1 MTRCNGLSAVSGLR
15 MALLVCCACV
25 ALFVTGCKDDDD
37 NLPSYL
43 GPKLYVKPFDNATDS
58 AGFTGVGGTF
68 VSWGDYDAD
77 GFEDLIIDGRR
88 LFHNNGDLTFTETTA
103 AAGIDPLGGGAGAAW
118 ADINNDGY
126 LDLFCSGYID
136 ATPSSLD
143 RLYLNDGP
151 PDYTFTD
158 ITASAFTVPDNR
170 DSRACAWGDFDRD
183 GYIDLYLVN
192 YEDPPGAGAGDRLY
206 INDKDN
212 TFTDATVS
220 SGVNAATPSA
230 GRAVAC
236 CDFDEDGDLDI
247 YVANDNFAPNFLWEN
262 DGSGSFTNRAA
273 DALVEGWNEG
283 GLGLFGSSTGVS
295 WGDYDNDND
304 FDMFVTNQRSS
315 WPASYED
322 ESHLFM
328 SIDGVITFS
337 DLYPDSWVKADKL
350 ALCPAWFDYNND
362 TQLDFYLCTE
372 NGWGKLYNG
381 HTTGAFYNVA
391 GRAAL
396 GVKNPVGCAMA
407 DYNNDGRLDI
417 FICATDK
424 VYLFRNT
431 HDQYNWL
438 KVKLVG
444 AAANRAAIGS
454 IVRVT
459 CPCVTPD
466 TITRQVA
473 GSNGTGCQDSLI
485 THFGMGNHGGP
496 YTIDIIWADGSA
508 STQQV
513 LSAPINQLHVI
524 SQ

>member
-1 MTRCNGLSAVSGLR
+1 MTCSKNFPAAFCLKTAVVVG
-15 MALLVCCACV
+15 CACLV
-25 ALFVTGCKDDDD
+25 LFASGCKDDDD
-37 NLPSYL
+37 SLPAYL
-43 GPKLYVKPFDNATDS
+43 GPKLYVRPFDDVTAS

-68 VSWGDYDAD
+68 ISWGDYDAD

-88 LFHNNGDLTFTETTA
+88 LFHNNGDLTFTETTV

-118 ADINNDGY
+118 GDINNDGY

-136 ATPSSLD
+136 ATPASLD
-143 RLYLNDGP
+143 RLYLNDG
-151 PDYTFTD
+151 DGTFTD
-158 ITASAFTVPDNR
+158 ITGSAGVSDNL
-170 DSRACAWGDFDRD
+170 DSKACAWGDFNGD
-183 GYIDLYLVN
+183 GYIDLYVAN
-192 YEDPPGAGAGDRLY
+192 YEDPPGSGTPAMDRLY
-206 INDKDN
+206 TNDQDN
-212 TFTDATVS
+212 TFTNATIS
-220 SGVNAATPSA
+220 SGVSAATTSA
-230 GRAVAC
+230 GRGVAC
-236 CDFDEDGDLDI
+236 CDYNEDGYLDI
-247 YVANDNFAPNFLWEN
+247 YVANDNLGSNFLFEN
-262 DGSGSFTNRAA
+262 NGAGVFTNKAA
-273 DALVEGWNEG
+273 DAFVEGWNEG

-304 FDMFVTNQRSS
+304 FDMFVTNQLTAR
-315 WPASYED
+315 PASYED

-328 SIDGVITFS
+328 SIDGVIDFS
-337 DLYPDSWVKADKL
+337 DLYPDSWVRADKK

-372 NGWGKLYNG
+372 DGRGKLYNG

-396 GVKNPVGCAMA
+396 SVQNPVGCALA
-407 DYNNDGRLDI
+407 DYNNDGRLDL
-417 FICATDK
+417 FVCATDE
-424 VYLFRNT
+424 VYLFSNT

-466 TITRQVA
+466 TITRQIA

-485 THFGMGNHGGP
+485 AHFGMGNHATP
-496 YTIDIIWADGSA
+496 YTIDIIWADGAA

>member
-1 MTRCNGLSAVSGLR
+1 MTCKDSYPAALGLKAAVIIW
-15 MALLVCCACV
+15 CACA
-25 ALFVTGCKDDDD
+25 ALFAGGCKKDD
-37 NLPSYL
+37 NSSLPFYL
-43 GPKLYVKPFDNATDS
+43 GPSLYVEPFDNVTDS

-68 VSWGDYDAD
+68 VSWGDYDND

-88 LFHNNGDLTFTETTA
+88 LFRNNGDLTFTDTTL

-118 ADINNDGY
+118 ADIDNDGY
-126 LDLFCSGYID
+126 LDLFCSGYVD
-136 ATPSSLD
+136 ATPSDLD
-143 RLYLNDGP
+143 RLYLNDG
-151 PDYTFTD
+151 DGTFTD
-158 ITASAFTVPDNR
+158 ITASAGVSDDR
-170 DSRACAWGDFDRD
+170 DSRACAWGDFNRD
-183 GYIDLYLVN
+183 GYIDLYVVN
-192 YEDPPGAGAGDRLY
+192 YEYPPGAAAEDRLY

-212 TFTDATVS
+212 TFTNATVT
-220 SGVNAATPSA
+220 SGVSATTPSA

-236 CDFDEDGDLDI
+236 CDFDDDGDLDI
-247 YVANDNFAPNFLWEN
+247 FVANDKLGPNFLLEN

-273 DALVEGWNEG
+273 DAYVEGCNEG

-315 WPASYED
+315 WPQYYED
-322 ESHLFM
+322 ESQLFM
-328 SIDGVITFS
+328 NINGVIDFS
-337 DLYPDSWVKADKL
+337 DMYPDSWVKADKL

-362 TQLDFYLCTE
+362 TQLDFYLCT
-372 NGWGKLYNG
+372 GSGSGKLYNG

-396 GVKNPVGCAMA
+396 AVKNPVGCALA
-407 DYNNDGRLDI
+407 DYDNNGGLDI

-438 KVKLVG
+438 KVELVG

-466 TITRQVA
+466 TITRQIA

-485 THFGMGNHGGP
+485 AHFGMGNHGGP

-513 LSAPINQLHVI
+513 TDAAINQLHVI
-524 SQ
+524 AQ